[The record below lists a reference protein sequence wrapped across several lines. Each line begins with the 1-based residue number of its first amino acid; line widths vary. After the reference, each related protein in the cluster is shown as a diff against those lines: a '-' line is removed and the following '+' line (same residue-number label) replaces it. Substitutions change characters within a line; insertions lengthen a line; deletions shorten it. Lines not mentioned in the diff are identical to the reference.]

1 MIFYYFPINS
11 SIIKRK
17 GGFLMEDYHLE
28 EYGIYTTGA
37 LHRNIPPGSL
47 VEKALLKGEGRLSRA
62 GALCINTGER
72 TGRSPNDKYVVD
84 CPEVHDKIAW
94 GKVNQPVS
102 PKKFD
107 LVYKQIV
114 DHFKDKDLYI
124 FDGYAGANPK
134 YSYAFRIINEKAS
147 QNLFISSL
155 LIKPTPR
162 ELQHFKEDY
171 LVLVAPDCKVD
182 PRIGLNSEVAVMID
196 YHRHVILI
204 AGTGYSGEI
213 KKSIF
218 CVMNYMLPQ
227 RNVFTMHCAANIG
240 NDGNTALFFGL
251 SGTGK
256 TTLSADPSR
265 KLIGDDEHG
274 WSRTTIFNFEGG
286 CYAKC
291 IRLSKENEPEIWDAI
306 RFGAVAENVQLFEDT
321 RIIDFNDDSI
331 TENTRV
337 GYPLTFIENIEPKG
351 VGPIPKTIFFLA
363 ADAFG
368 VLPPISKLSLDSA
381 VYHFVS
387 GYTSKLA
394 GTEDGITQPE
404 ATFST
409 CFGEPFLPLDPLLY
423 AKQFQRRVSQA
434 NANVFLINT
443 GWVGGSYGV
452 GKRIPLKYTRRMIN
466 AAINGDLDYVAYHTD
481 PFFNLNIP
489 QFCPGVPQE
498 LLNPK
503 TTWLDKDKYDETA
516 QKLVEM
522 FIQNF
527 TKYNNFPANII
538 AAGPKKQ

>member
-1 MIFYYFPINS
+1 MD
-11 SIIKRK
+11 KRELNK
-17 GGFLMEDYHLE
+17 
-28 EYGIYTTGA
+28 YGIETNGA
-37 LHRNIPPGSL
+37 IYRNDPPGSL

-62 GALCINTGER
+62 GALCINTGKR
-72 TGRSPNDKYVVD
+72 TGRSPDDKYIVD
-84 CPEVHDKIAW
+84 TPAVHDKIAW
-94 GKVNQPVS
+94 GKVNKPVS
-102 PKKFD
+102 KEKFD
-107 LVYKQIV
+107 MVYDAIV
-114 DHFKDKDLYI
+114 KHFKDKDLYI
-124 FDGYAGANPK
+124 FDGFAGANPK

-147 QNLFISSL
+147 QNLFISNL

-162 ELQHFKEDY
+162 ELQHFQEDF
-171 LVLVAPDCKVD
+171 VILVAPECKIDKSV
-182 PRIGLNSEVAVMID
+182 GLNSDVAVMID
-196 YHRHVILI
+196 YERQIVLI

-213 KKSIF
+213 KKSVF

-227 RNVFTMHCAANIG
+227 RNVFTMHCSANIG
-240 NDGNTALFFGL
+240 DDGNTALFFGL

-274 WSRTTIFNFEGG
+274 WSRTSVFNFEGG

-291 IRLSKENEPEIWDAI
+291 IGLSKKNEPEIWDAV

-337 GYPLTFIENIEPKG
+337 GYPLNYIANIEPSG
-351 VGPIPKTIFFLA
+351 VAPIPKTIFFLA

-368 VLPPISKLSLDSA
+368 VLPPISKLDKNSA
-381 VYHFVS
+381 AYHFVS

-394 GTEDGITQPE
+394 GTEDGITEPQ

-423 AKQFQRRVSQA
+423 AKQFQRRVEKAGAS
-434 NANVFLINT
+434 VFLINT

-466 AAINGDLDYVAYHTD
+466 AAINGELDYVGYETD
-481 PFFNLNIP
+481 PFFNLNMP
-489 QFCPGVPQE
+489 KFCPGVPSE

-503 TTWLDKDKYDETA
+503 STWLDKSAYDKTA
-516 QKLVEM
+516 EKLVDM
-522 FIQNF
+522 FVENF
-527 TKYNNFPANII
+527 KQYTNFPDAVVN
-538 AAGPKKQ
+538 AGPGKK

>member
-1 MIFYYFPINS
+1 
-11 SIIKRK
+11 
-17 GGFLMEDYHLE
+17 METYNLE
-28 EYGIYTTGA
+28 KYGIHTIGSI
-37 LHRNIPPGSL
+37 HRNIPPGSL

-72 TGRSPNDKYVVD
+72 TGRSPDDKYVVD
-84 CPEVHDKIAW
+84 TPAIHDKIAW
-94 GKVNQPVS
+94 GKVNQPIS
-102 PKKFD
+102 PEKFD
-107 LVYKQIV
+107 KVYQQIIK
-114 DHFKDKDLYI
+114 HFQDKDLYI

-147 QNLFISSL
+147 QNLFISNL

-162 ELQHFKEDY
+162 ELQHFQEDY
-171 LVLVAPDCKVD
+171 LVLVAPDCKID
-182 PRIGLNSEVAVMID
+182 PSIGLNSEVAVIIN
-196 YHRHVILI
+196 YEKQIVLI

-227 RNVFTMHCAANIG
+227 RNVFTMHCSANIG

-256 TTLSADPSR
+256 TTLSADPGR

-291 IRLSKENEPEIWDAI
+291 IGLSKVNEPEIWDAV

-337 GYPLTFIENIEPKG
+337 GYPLNYIANIEPKG
-351 VGPIPKTIFFLA
+351 IGPIPKTIFFLA

-368 VLPPISKLSLDSA
+368 VLPPISKLSKNSA

-394 GTEDGITQPE
+394 GTEDGITEPQ

-423 AKQFQRRVSQA
+423 ANQFQRRVEKA
-434 NANVFLINT
+434 GANVFLINT

-466 AAINGDLDYVAYHTD
+466 AAINGELDYVAYETD

-489 QFCPGVPQE
+489 KFCPGIPQE

-503 TTWLDKDKYDETA
+503 TTWLNKDEYDKTA
-516 QKLVEM
+516 EKLVDM
-522 FIQNF
+522 FVENF
-527 TKYNNFPANII
+527 KQYENFPEKVIK
-538 AAGPKKQ
+538 AGPISKNK